1 MANFLLPMVVLAK
14 NTAKLQTHT
23 REACLMPDLANMV
36 TVITSTPH
44 QSRHLDE
51 EGGIFGT
58 SSAHTPFP
66 GAILFLFFLFY

>member
-1 MANFLLPMVVLAK
+1 
-14 NTAKLQTHT
+14 
-23 REACLMPDLANMV
+23 MPDLANMV